1 MKLTK
6 YMKEGIA
13 RAIIADI
20 PERDDAII
28 QTELQAAAVA
38 AMSPE
43 VAQLYRTHPGALK
56 VESVY
61 LNTAFRR
68 FYVTVGD
75 IDHQKLFDPYEA
87 VDNERNMTKGRLK
100 EAIMSCSTLKQLQAM
115 FPEFIKYMPTE
126 DEPTKNLP
134 ALANVVADLV
144 KMGWPKGA

>member
-6 YMKEGIA
+6 YIKEGIA

-20 PERDDAII
+20 PTQGDEVIHA
-28 QTELQAAAVA
+28 ELQAAAVA

-43 VAQLYRTHPGALK
+43 VAQMFHTRPKALK
-56 VESVY
+56 TESIH
-61 LNTAFRR
+61 LNYAFRR
-68 FYVTVGD
+68 LYITVGD
-75 IDHQKLFDPYEA
+75 IDYQKVFAPFEKVDEA
-87 VDNERNMTKGRLK
+87 RNKAQNNLK
-100 EAIMSCSTLKQLQAM
+100 TAIMSCSTLKQLQAM

-126 DEPTKNLP
+126 AEPTKNLP